1 MPDFSKLVEWIKLS
15 PKHLAAIF
23 LFTGLVVFAPE
34 RWLTF
39 VGIVGLPDTLR
50 LVFGIAFL
58 LSGAL
63 LLIEG
68 VAFAWGMVKQKRT
81 NAVVLHRAR
90 ESLHNLS
97 EPEKEILRRYI
108 EGETRTQYL
117 PMHNGVVCGLQA
129 EGILF
134 RASSISKSHD
144 HFAYNIQ
151 LWAWDYLNEHRKLL
165 S

>member
-58 LSGAL
+58 LSTIL
-63 LLIEG
+63 LLSAAI
-68 VAFAWGMVKQKRT
+68 VAVWGMVKQKRT
-81 NAVVLHRAR
+81 KAALLRSRRERLHQ
-90 ESLHNLS
+90 LS
-97 EPEKEILRRYI
+97 EPEKDVLRGYI
-108 EGETRTQYL
+108 EEGTRTQYL
-117 PMHNGVVCGLQA
+117 PMSDGVVGGLEA
-129 EGILF
+129 ERILI

-151 LWAWDYLNEHRKLL
+151 PWAWEYLNEHRKLL